1 VYVRTGVTSDMI
13 SEIARGLNTGI
24 QVAAQS
30 IYNKAWVFDWL
41 KKDDRERVVR
51 EQNLVERKR

>member
-1 VYVRTGVTSDMI
+1 MI

-30 IYNKAWVFDWL
+30 IYNKARVFDWL